1 MLSKLVRQP
10 DSVSAGLPD
19 WAWTQTSNVSR
30 IFHSR
35 GASWLSVI
43 SSCYEP
49 PVCVSPIHHYLM
61 ILRPFYWNPAFVRV
75 LELLLSSL
83 QVNHRHAERRA
94 LVAEACGALA
104 PYVASEMRPSLILS
118 ILQQMSTDA
127 DAIVRRAVVH
137 SLTHLLPLL
146 PDLDKFQ
153 AVSICCFDSV
163 NARPRLVVSL
173 DTCLELINLHLS
185 AKGFHSSLHVCTLH
199 ASAKVQYMKGTELSG
214 AHELAML

>member
-1 MLSKLVRQP
+1 M
-10 DSVSAGLPD
+10 
-19 WAWTQTSNVSR
+19 
-30 IFHSR
+30 
-35 GASWLSVI
+35 
-43 SSCYEP
+43 
-49 PVCVSPIHHYLM
+49 CVSPIHHYLM